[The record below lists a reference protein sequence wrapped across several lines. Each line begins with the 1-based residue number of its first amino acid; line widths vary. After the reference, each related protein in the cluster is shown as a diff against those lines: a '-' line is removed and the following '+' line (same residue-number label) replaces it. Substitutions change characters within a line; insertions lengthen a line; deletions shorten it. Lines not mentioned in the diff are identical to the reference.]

1 MPERVCVFLN
11 DRSGRSGTGPSPRAV
26 IEHAFHELGVPCD
39 VVLLRPRDPIQRL
52 VHKAAQTPGIV
63 IAAAG
68 GDGTISSI
76 AAALATLPAHSR
88 PPLGVFPTG
97 TLNHFAKDLG
107 IPQNWNDAA
116 KLIAQGTPR
125 PIDLGEVNGHYFVN
139 NSSLGF
145 YPGMVLERERLR
157 RVGLNKWLSLVIASA
172 RAFLRFRHITLCVT
186 PTEGPPITCSTPF
199 LFIGNNEY
207 TMEGSAA
214 GSRPHL
220 DRGRLYLYMAP
231 SATRLSLIRLTANA
245 LLGRPH
251 SEPHFKSL
259 CVTSSTVELKR
270 RIARI
275 ALDGEI
281 VRVKPPIH
289 YAIRPA
295 AIMVIAP
302 EPTP

>member
-1 MPERVCVFLN
+1 MPQHVCVFIN
-11 DRSGRSGTGPSPRAV
+11 DRSGAGRNTRAT
-26 IEHAFHELGVPCD
+26 IEKAFAALDRPCQI
-39 VVLLRPRDPIQRL
+39 VSLPPNANIARL
-52 VHKAAQTPGIV
+52 VHKAAETKGAI

-68 GDGTISSI
+68 GDGTISAI
-76 AAALATLPAHSR
+76 AAALALLPPERR
-88 PPLGVFPTG
+88 PPLGVLPTG
-97 TLNHFAKDLG
+97 TLNHFAKDLK
-107 IPQNWNDAA
+107 IPQNCNEAA
-116 KLIAQGTPR
+116 RLIAQGTPR

-157 RVGLNKWLSLVIASA
+157 KVGLNKWLSLLIASA

-186 PTEGPPITCSTPF
+186 PPDGPSITCSTPF
-199 LFIGNNEY
+199 LFVGNNEY
-207 TMEGSAA
+207 TMDGAAA
-214 GSRPHL
+214 GSRQHL

-245 LLGRPH
+245 LLGRAHTQPD
-251 SEPHFKSL
+251 FQSL
-259 CVTSSTVELKR
+259 CVSSLTITLKR

-275 ALDGEI
+275 SLDGEV

-289 YAIRPA
+289 YAIHPA
-295 AIMVIAP
+295 AILVIAP